1 MHRMER
7 PVIDITMLGGFSLTC
22 GDVTI
27 SDKSGRAFKP
37 WLLLA
42 YLISNRSRSVS
53 RDELMDLLGDRDRNT
68 DPESALR
75 AVRMR
80 ARRLVDPLAKA
91 VGEELIVGVS
101 GGYRWNP
108 EVPIQLDVEEFESRL
123 KQAETAGGPGKIELL
138 VSALDLYRGPF
149 LERLGWESWVAQ
161 LSAYFQEQY
170 TKAVEEA
177 VPLLNG
183 QEWHT
188 AAISLCRAA
197 IKTSPFREELY
208 RLLMESLKADGSY
221 EAAHQVYIDLRET
234 LLSELGVSPD
244 EAIQQLDQDIQRLIQ
259 DPAISMEELR
269 NRLREGRTPKGALL
283 CDFSFFQL
291 LYQVEARSAD
301 RRGDAVHIG
310 VISVSGRDGPLAGHT
325 LSLVMDQLG
334 EQIQHTLR
342 IGDVAACCSATQYVM
357 LLVQANYENSQMVC
371 RRVVDAFRRAH
382 PRSPAVV
389 TSSVLPLETVIA
401 RET

>member
-1 MHRMER
+1 MER
-7 PVIDITMLGGFSLTC
+7 PVINITMLGGFSLTC

-42 YLISNRSRSVS
+42 YLICNRSRSVS
-53 RDELMDLLGDRDRNT
+53 REELMDLLGDRDRNA
-68 DPESALR
+68 DPDSALR

-80 ARRLVDPLAKA
+80 ARRLIDPLAKA
-91 VGEELIVGVS
+91 VGQELIVG

-108 EVPIQLDVEEFESRL
+108 DVPIQVDVEEFERL
-123 KQAETAGGPGKIELL
+123 LAQAEAAGHPEKIDLL

-149 LERLGWESWVAQ
+149 LNRLGWESWVAQ
-161 LSAYFQEQY
+161 LSAFFQERY
-170 TKAVEEA
+170 INAVEGA

-183 QEWHT
+183 RGWNS
-188 AAISLCRAA
+188 AAISLCRTA
-197 IKTSPFREELY
+197 IKSAPFREELY
-208 RLLMESLKADGSY
+208 RLLMESLMADGSY
-221 EAAHQVYIDLRET
+221 EAAHQVYTDLREM

-244 EAIQQLDQDIQRLIQ
+244 EAIHQLDQDIQRHIR
-259 DPAISMEELR
+259 DPSISMDELR
-269 NRLREGRTPKGALL
+269 DRLREGRTPKGALL
-283 CDFSFFQL
+283 CDFAFFQM

-310 VISVSGRDGPLAGHT
+310 VVAVTGRDGPLTGQT
-325 LSLVMDQLG
+325 LSLVMDELG
-334 EQIQHTLR
+334 EQIRHTLR

-371 RRVVDAFRRAH
+371 RRVVEAFRRAH

-389 TSSVLPLETVIA
+389 TSSVLPLETITGN
-401 RET
+401 ES

>member
-1 MHRMER
+1 MMER
-7 PVIDITMLGGFSLTC
+7 PVIYITMLGGFSLTC

-42 YLISNRSRSVS
+42 YLICNRSRSVS
-53 RDELMDLLGDRDRNT
+53 REELMDLLGDRDRNA

-80 ARRLVDPLAKA
+80 ARRLIDPLAKA
-91 VGEELIVGVS
+91 VGEELIVGVG

-108 EVPIQLDVEEFESRL
+108 EVPIRLDVEEFESLL
-123 KQAETAGGPGKIELL
+123 KQAETAGPPGSIDLL

-149 LERLGWESWVAQ
+149 LDRLCWESWVAQ

-170 TKAVEEA
+170 TKTVEEA

-183 QEWHT
+183 RGWH
-188 AAISLCRAA
+188 AAAVSLCRTA
-197 IKTSPFREELY
+197 IKAAPFREELY
-208 RLLMESLKADGSY
+208 RLLMESLMADENY
-221 EAAHQVYIDLRET
+221 QAAHQVYTDLREM

-244 EAIQQLDQDIQRLIQ
+244 AAIQQLDQDIQRHIW
-259 DPAISMEELR
+259 DPAISVEELR
-269 NRLREGRTPKGALL
+269 DRLCESRTSKGALL
-283 CDFSFFQL
+283 CDFTFFQM

-310 VISVSGRDGPLAGHT
+310 VVAVTGRDGPLTGQT
-325 LSLVMDQLG
+325 LSLVMDELG
-334 EQIQHTLR
+334 EQIRHTLR
-342 IGDVAACCSATQYVM
+342 IGDVAACCSTTQYVM

-371 RRVVDAFRRAH
+371 RRVVEAFRRAH

-389 TSSVLPLETVIA
+389 TSSVLPLETVTA
-401 RET
+401 K